1 MVSDPFLLLSLVN
14 TALRDNY
21 SSFEDYCYDTGV
33 DGEEIENLLS
43 SIGYFY
49 DKNVNSFKQK

>member
-14 TALRDNY
+14 TALRDKY
-21 SSFEDYCYDTGV
+21 SSFEDYCYGEDV
-33 DGEEIENLLS
+33 DGAEIETALS

-49 DKNVNSFKQK
+49 DENTNSFKQK